1 MKTRD
6 HPHVLR
12 DDPHVLRAE
21 IWLQEL
27 QIGDPSALIGS
38 RALYKGR
45 LGRGD
50 GCPQLP
56 PHSGKARRTAEQA
69 DIKGPKIEHF

>member
-6 HPHVLR
+6 HLHLLR
-12 DDPHVLRAE
+12 DHPHLLRAE
-21 IWLQEL
+21 ILLQEL
-27 QIGDPSALIGS
+27 QIGDQSALIGS
-38 RALYKGR
+38 WALYKGR

-50 GCPQLP
+50 GY
-56 PHSGKARRTAEQA
+56 PHFPLHIGNARRTAEQA